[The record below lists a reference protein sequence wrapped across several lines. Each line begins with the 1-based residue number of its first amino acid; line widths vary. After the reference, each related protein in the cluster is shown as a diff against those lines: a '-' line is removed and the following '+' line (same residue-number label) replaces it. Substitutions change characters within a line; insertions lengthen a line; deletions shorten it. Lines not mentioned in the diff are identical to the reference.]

1 MHDMDNA
8 QGGGYSIG
16 AVSRLTGLPEHT
28 LRAWERRYGA
38 VHPERRP
45 GGGRRYSKD
54 DISRLVLIKRL
65 TEMGHP
71 VSTVATLPLA
81 ELQERA
87 RASLP
92 GQAEPGQETAPC
104 RLAVLGHVLPSRL
117 QAAADH
123 LAGVELVGV
132 SGDQAHF
139 AREAPG
145 WAPET
150 IALERATVNEDTA
163 GEVLDLLDQTGAQRA
178 LVVYA
183 FGPRAAVERLNTS
196 RIIPLR
202 GPVEVT
208 ELARLCRGYRPAP
221 AAGSGDMVEELL
233 HRPTPERRYEPAVL
247 AQLASM
253 SPTMACEC
261 PNHLADLVSGLAA
274 FERYSTECESRSPED
289 AALHAML
296 HAVTAQARG
305 MMEEALARVVEAE
318 GLQLPE
324 GDGPTASE

>member
-1 MHDMDNA
+1 MQDLNTGD
-8 QGGGYSIG
+8 GGAYGIG

-38 VHPERRP
+38 VQPERKP

-54 DISRLVLIKRL
+54 DINRLVLIKRL

-87 RASLP
+87 SATLP
-92 GQAEPGQETAPC
+92 QAEGMEETTAPC

-117 QAAADH
+117 QAAADT
-123 LAGVELVGV
+123 LEDVELVGV
-132 SGDQAHF
+132 SGDEDHF
-139 AREAPG
+139 AREAAG
-145 WAPET
+145 WNPET
-150 IALERATVNEDTA
+150 IALERATVNEETA
-163 GEVLDLLDQTGAQRA
+163 AEVLELLEQTGAQRA

-183 FGPRAAVERLNTS
+183 FGLRAAVQRLNTS

-208 ELARLCRGYRPAP
+208 ELARLCRGARSPATGP
-221 AAGSGDMVEELL
+221 AGDIVEEMMQ
-233 HRPTPERRYEPAVL
+233 RPLPERRYEAATL

-253 SPTMACEC
+253 SPAMGCEC
-261 PNHLADLVSGLAA
+261 PNHLADLISGLAA

-296 HAVTAQARG
+296 HAVTAQARS
-305 MMEEALARVVEAE
+305 MMEEALARVVDAE
-318 GLQLPE
+318 DLALPE
-324 GDGPTASE
+324 EPPPDTD